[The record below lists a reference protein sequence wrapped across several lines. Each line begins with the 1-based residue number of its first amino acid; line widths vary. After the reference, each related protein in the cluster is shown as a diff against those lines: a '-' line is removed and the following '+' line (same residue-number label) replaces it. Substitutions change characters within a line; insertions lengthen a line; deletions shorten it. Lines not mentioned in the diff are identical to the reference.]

1 MLSITEQETKTGE
14 NYHVAWGDFTI
25 GEYWTKS
32 FSHLGELQKRIL
44 FIRPTEIVVDFD
56 LKEKEQFSEPLQQYL
71 KCLVSI
77 HGVPNDPKFYL
88 TNVTKVQTLN
98 SFGQAVTEGR
108 LQAICLLLDYI
119 KKTQQTNLQNV
130 FKISYHAKT

>member
-56 LKEKEQFSEPLQQYL
+56 LKEKEQFSEP
-71 KCLVSI
+71 
-77 HGVPNDPKFYL
+77 
-88 TNVTKVQTLN
+88 
-98 SFGQAVTEGR
+98 
-108 LQAICLLLDYI
+108 
-119 KKTQQTNLQNV
+119 
-130 FKISYHAKT
+130 